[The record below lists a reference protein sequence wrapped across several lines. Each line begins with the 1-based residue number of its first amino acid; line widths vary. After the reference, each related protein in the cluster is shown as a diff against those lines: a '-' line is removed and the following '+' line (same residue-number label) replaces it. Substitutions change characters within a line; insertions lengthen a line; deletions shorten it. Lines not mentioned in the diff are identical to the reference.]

1 MDSGSSHL
9 HGACVPLALQP
20 LAVAEVEHS
29 LEPVSGCVLGL
40 RAALSPCGA
49 RVLPSPPAVPRVL
62 PSPPAVPASCPLPL
76 RCPRPA
82 VSPCGARVLPSPP
95 AVPASCC
102 LPLWCPASCLVPLQ
116 CPVSSVQWAHF
127 VPRVPSLLKP
137 HPGTWRGWGGLQAAG
152 SQVWN
157 KHNSWSGDQAETW
170 AMRVRPLPPCL

>member
-40 RAALSPCGA
+40 RAALSPCGT
-49 RVLPSPPAVPRVL
+49 RVLPSPPAVPRI
-62 PSPPAVPASCPLPL
+62 
-76 RCPRPA
+76 
-82 VSPCGARVLPSPP
+82 LPSPP